1 VNIRTDTSN
10 LHVAGFQ
17 PLIAPNELL
26 AELPLS
32 ESQATT
38 VHDSRE
44 AVRRILDGNDD
55 RRARCTT

>member
-1 VNIRTDTSN
+1 MNVRTDTSN

-32 ESQATT
+32 ESQAAI
-38 VHDSRE
+38 VRE
-44 AVRRILDGNDD
+44 FA
-55 RRARCTT
+55 